1 MTTLALIN
9 ANAGAGKTY
18 TRWQAIEP
26 LAHALLTDLRVVV
39 TTSPAEIED
48 MCRDAFSSHGE
59 HLLLAVGGD
68 GTNHYVVNS
77 LMQLQHADAHFQKVV
92 FAALPL
98 GTGNDFV
105 SGVSDMPVR
114 DPEASL
120 RWLVHRS
127 PRPLDLMTVHY
138 NDISRYSVNVTSL
151 GLGFDVNE
159 RVNKAANKSQLT
171 FLLATLQSIMH
182 YQPPPLTITIDGDIW
197 YQGNVY
203 VLAAGNGSQFGAG
216 MRIAPHAHADD
227 GQLAVTLIE
236 GYNRLNILNALSKV
250 YSGNHIKLPKV
261 QTTTGK
267 QITLHAPETGI
278 GIDMDGE
285 TDVTDQ
291 LTIEVSAGALLARL

>member
-1 MTTLALIN
+1 MTTLAIIN
-9 ANAGAGKTY
+9 ANAGAGKTH

-26 LAHALLTDLRVVV
+26 LAHALFTDLRVAV

-48 MCRDAFSSHGE
+48 VCRDAFSSHGE
-59 HLLLAVGGD
+59 HMLLAVGGD

-77 LMQLQHADAHFQKVV
+77 LMRLQHADAHFQKVV

-120 RWLVHRS
+120 RWLADRS
-127 PRPLDLMTVHY
+127 PRPLDLLKLHY
-138 NDISRYSVNVTSL
+138 NDITRYSVNVTSM

-182 YQPPPLTITIDGDIW
+182 YQPPPLTVTIDGNTW
-197 YQGNVY
+197 YEGKVY
-203 VLAAGNGSQFGAG
+203 VLAAANGSQFGAG

-227 GQLAVTLIE
+227 EQLDITLIE
-236 GYNRLNILNALSKV
+236 GHNRRNILNALSKI
-250 YSGNHIKLPKV
+250 YSGNHIKLPRV
-261 QTTTGK
+261 HTTVGK
-267 QITLHAPETGI
+267 QITLQASETGI